1 MAKISI
7 SGDFRVSPEASDVIF
22 GSSARRCAKE
32 NVAEHG
38 AKHSP
43 LFSSCLVAL
52 RARIPSFTSSRVF
65 ACEPT
70 VLRHLCNR
78 KSQKC
83 ELPILVCSL
92 SLSELMSNLKK
103 TVKAIRTK

>member
-22 GSSARRCAKE
+22 GSSARRSAKE
-32 NVAEHG
+32 NVAKHG

-103 TVKAIRTK
+103 AMKATRT